1 MALAMVLVLVL
12 FRYSSP
18 TGPDESRVWGGW
30 VGCVKVG
37 LDGNYFPIRHI
48 FMTCYDLVLFSTLLN
63 ARGPPIRSLQYFPMD
78 FDMKLP

>member
-48 FMTCYDLVLFSTLLN
+48 FMTCYDLVLFSTLLGHQQN
-63 ARGPPIRSLQYFPMD
+63 VKIDSGFLLVFTSFQVS
-78 FDMKLP
+78 